1 MKEENAKMVK
11 FAHIILTLL
20 LVSTALAQK
29 NMANSR
35 HQNMFGR
42 ELFTYR
48 FYNFADST
56 DEQLSRMDFHVEV
69 LNDVLTFLKTEDGTY
84 KARYEV
90 LVIIFNDRGEAI
102 AEKSLLNR
110 ITVPTFNETNSRVNP
125 VFHKI
130 SASLPTGRYK
140 GQLQL
145 NDLESGESLA
155 KDMEL
160 NFREFG
166 RDKVHLSDIL
176 FIDKIDTTA
185 SGVEYTPNLQ
195 HVFDDVNSAFSAYVE
210 LYPPEKGRD
219 VEAQLSIADAKG
231 DKLYTVDRVYP
242 SSMQTI
248 SAVIPFRQHLKKPGE
263 YYFIVEAKSGKQTAK
278 TQRMFSVFWGNVPMA
293 KSNLEIAVDQLSLV
307 AHKRDIEAVRN
318 ASEAER
324 KIIYDEFWLKRDPT
338 PNTNSNELKDEFFG
352 RIDFS
357 NRNFGEIAAG
367 RSGWQTDRGKIYI
380 VYGAP
385 DNVDRR
391 DAGMNTPATEVWHYN
406 RLNRKYFF
414 ADRDGEGAFRLVKIE

>member
-1 MKEENAKMVK
+1 
-11 FAHIILTLL
+11 
-20 LVSTALAQK
+20 
-29 NMANSR
+29 
-35 HQNMFGR
+35 
-42 ELFTYR
+42 
-48 FYNFADST
+48 
-56 DEQLSRMDFHVEV
+56 
-69 LNDVLTFLKTEDGTY
+69 
-84 KARYEV
+84 
-90 LVIIFNDRGEAI
+90 
-102 AEKSLLNR
+102 
-110 ITVPTFNETNSRVNP
+110 
-125 VFHKI
+125 
-130 SASLPTGRYK
+130 
-140 GQLQL
+140 
-145 NDLESGESLA
+145 
-155 KDMEL
+155 
-160 NFREFG
+160 
-166 RDKVHLSDIL
+166 
-176 FIDKIDTTA
+176 
-185 SGVEYTPNLQ
+185 
-195 HVFDDVNSAFSAYVE
+195 
-210 LYPPEKGRD
+210 
-219 VEAQLSIADAKG
+219 
-231 DKLYTVDRVYP
+231 
-242 SSMQTI
+242 
-248 SAVIPFRQHLKKPGE
+248 
-263 YYFIVEAKSGKQTAK
+263 
-278 TQRMFSVFWGNVPMA
+278 MFSVFWGNVPMA